1 MNKIK
6 MKHIFN
12 YTKKI
17 TAFVFGAM
25 IFLSGCSESDVDK
38 DWDVKL
44 LEPGTIDATASS
56 TSISYGESVTFTDM
70 STKVYDRAW
79 TFDAGD
85 PATSTDSVVT
95 VTFPIGGSHK
105 AVLTVTH
112 IDNTIET
119 KEFTIEVEGPAIT
132 QWPFGD
138 EPISIPGI
146 IEVEDYDNGG
156 EGFAYHDTEP
166 ENLSGGDYRSDDG
179 IDIEVGDTRINI
191 GYSNEAEWL
200 EYTVN
205 VSNAGVYDFDFT
217 LASGSSDGGSSVK
230 IQLVGEDDT
239 TTDLGETGTFANT
252 GGWSEYTSLVV
263 GGIELS
269 AGDQILRL
277 YYTGGDVNLDKI
289 EVTVQS
295 IIEKYGIYTEGGTI
309 GSVGPVFAEINN
321 AYTSET
327 TADAAE
333 GSEAFAFIFD
343 QVDTWGVMAAIRQ
356 SDDGGETYNN
366 VDISAYAE
374 GFYNI
379 SLRTNCTKPMN
390 LRLQGGGINGYVT
403 LDDAV
408 KKYGFERD
416 GNWHSLKIPVSDFVT
431 DGGESPDLTD
441 ISHLL
446 VLRSNAGNIL
456 ATDDWDWYVDDIYLT
471 ME

>member
-1 MNKIK
+1 
-6 MKHIFN
+6 MKNIFN
-12 YTKKI
+12 HTRKI

-25 IFLSGCSESDVDK
+25 VFLSGCSESDLDK
-38 DWDVKL
+38 DWDVNL
-44 LEPGTIDATASS
+44 FEPGMTDATASS
-56 TSISYGESVTFTDM
+56 TSIAYGETVTFTDM
-70 STKVYDRAW
+70 STKVYDRTW
-79 TFDAGD
+79 TFETGD

-105 AVLTVTH
+105 AVLTVTQ
-112 IDNTIET
+112 IDNTIQT
-119 KEFTIEVEGPAIT
+119 KEFTIEVDGPAIT

-138 EPISIPGI
+138 APIAIPGV
-146 IEVEDYDNGG
+146 IEVENYDNGG
-156 EGFAYHDTEP
+156 EGFAYHDTEA
-166 ENLSGGDYRSDDG
+166 ENQAGGDYRPDDG
-179 IDIEVGDTRINI
+179 IDIEVGDTRTNI
-191 GYSNEAEWL
+191 GYSNEGEWV

-205 VSNAGVYDFDFT
+205 VANAGVYDFDFT

-239 TTDLGETGTFANT
+239 TTDLAETGTFANT

-263 GGIELS
+263 GGIELQS
-269 AGDQILRL
+269 GEQILRL
-277 YYTGGDVNLDKI
+277 YYTGGGVNLDKV
-289 EVTVQS
+289 EVTAQS

-309 GSVGPVFAEINN
+309 GSVGPVAVELNN

-327 TADAAE
+327 TTDAAE
-333 GSEAFAFIFD
+333 GSEALAFIFD
-343 QVDTWGVMAAIRQ
+343 QVDTWGVMAAIRP
-356 SDDGGETYNN
+356 SNDEGATFSN
-366 VDISAYAE
+366 VDISAYAD

-379 SLRTNCTKPMN
+379 SLKTTCTKTMN
-390 LRLQGGGINGYVT
+390 LRLQGGGVNGYVT

-431 DGGESPDLTD
+431 DGGESPDLAD

-446 VLRSNAGNIL
+446 VLRSNAGDVL
-456 ATDDWDWYVDDIYLT
+456 ATDDWDWYVDNMYLT